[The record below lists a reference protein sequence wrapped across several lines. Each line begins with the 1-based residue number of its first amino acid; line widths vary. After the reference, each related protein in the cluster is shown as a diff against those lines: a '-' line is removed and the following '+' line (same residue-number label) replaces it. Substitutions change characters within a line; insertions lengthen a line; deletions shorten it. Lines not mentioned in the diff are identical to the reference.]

1 MVRAVCGLYPSALHD
16 DLLSVGDLAILEGYV
31 THNAAKAA
39 ESTWVRK
46 VIHWRLTEAVRGLP
60 EEADATSQLDEAQT
74 RDGHDTER
82 EVLQNLALRVVGTLS
97 PRHQAIVLGRLH
109 DETLEEIAESLGI
122 STARTG
128 IEERN
133 ALKLLRKAMEKR

>member
-1 MVRAVCGLYPSALHD
+1 M
-16 DLLSVGDLAILEGYV
+16 SVGDLAILEGY
-31 THNAAKAA
+31 TTCNGRSS

-46 VIHWRLTEAVRGLP
+46 VIHWRLAEAVEGLPVDMAGTEAVTP
-60 EEADATSQLDEAQT
+60 LDEATT

-82 EVLQNLALRVVGTLS
+82 EVLQNLALRAVGHLS
-97 PRHQAIVLGRLH
+97 PRHQAIIFGRLH
-109 DETLEEIAESLGI
+109 DETLEEIASSLGI

-128 IEERN
+128 IEEQN